1 MISLPSLISGVVL
14 YSLAAVVVHMARRNT
29 PLLKRSGVS
38 ALLLVCAFAAVR
50 LVLPIEIPSFTYAVR
65 SWSVLGTAQQFFR
78 TNWSIS
84 QLALAVWGIGAVIA
98 VGVDLLLMLWAHRK
112 SRGYAVVE
120 DSLVEGAA
128 RRLQVGCPVL
138 VSPDVEAPYVSGI
151 FRPTIYL
158 PVLEMSEHDVELVLA
173 HEAQHIRTHDAQI
186 KVFFGLLSAALWW
199 NPAAYFIRKDVYA
212 LLEFRCDAK
221 VTEHM
226 SSEERE
232 EYLEML
238 VRMARRIVS
247 KRYLLLAPDESPA
260 VGRDTVL
267 GQRIEVSIA
276 QANRKPR
283 PVWKV
288 AQWLVLTAVFVLS
301 YLVMLQPASAPP
313 AESFTDEPGIY
324 YSENYDGPTIGDG
337 TNSSFILKGSDGRYR
352 LFENYKF
359 IRCLAEN
366 EIILEEYQDLRVFE
380 EAVPE

>member
-1 MISLPSLISGVVL
+1 M
-14 YSLAAVVVHMARRNT
+14 
-29 PLLKRSGVS
+29 S
-38 ALLLVCAFAAVR
+38 ALLLMCAFAAVR

-120 DSLVEGAA
+120 DPLVEEVA

-226 SSEERE
+226 SSEERG

-283 PVWKV
+283 PVWKAV
-288 AQWLVLTAVFVLS
+288 QWLVLIAVFVLS
-301 YLVMLQPASAPP
+301 YLVMLQPAIAPP
-313 AESFTDEPGIY
+313 AESFTDGPGIY
-324 YSENYDGPTIGDG
+324 YKEDFVDLEAGEGEF
-337 TNSSFILKGSDGRYR
+337 SSFIFKTSDGRYK
-352 LFENYKF
+352 LYKNYVF
-359 IRCLAEN
+359 IKYLSE
-366 EIILEEYQDLRVFE
+366 EQVTSEEYQYLRIFE
-380 EAVPE
+380 EVESE

>member
-247 KRYLLLAPDESPA
+247 KRYLLLALDESPA

>member
-98 VGVDLLLMLWAHRK
+98 VGADLLLMLWAHRK

-120 DSLVEGAA
+120 DPLVEEVA

-151 FRPTIYL
+151 FHPTIYL

-226 SSEERE
+226 SSEERG

-238 VRMARRIVS
+238 VRMARQIVS

-283 PVWKV
+283 PVWKAV
-288 AQWLVLTAVFVLS
+288 QWLVLIAVFVLS

-313 AESFTDEPGIY
+313 AESFEPEPEIY
-324 YSENYDGPTIGDG
+324 YSENFEDLKTDEGKFG
-337 TNSSFILKGSDGRYR
+337 SFIVRGSDGRYQ
-352 LFENYKF
+352 LCINYQF
-359 IRCLAEN
+359 VRYLS
-366 EIILEEYQDLRVFE
+366 EEEVASEKYQGLYIFE